1 MLKYDL
7 IICGAGAGGLSAAI
21 YAGRAGLKTLVLEK
35 LFSGGQAA
43 TTYEIDN
50 YPGFDETIGGPEL
63 AMKMDAQ
70 ARRFGAEIRGEEILS
85 LSLKGEA
92 KEVRTAKEIYCAP
105 QLILAMGA
113 QPKMLGL
120 ERETDLRGRGVS
132 YCATCDGA
140 FYRNKITAVVGG
152 GNTALEDALFLSRF
166 CERVYLIH
174 RRNSFRGDKYL
185 ADKVFAEPKITVF
198 WDTVVEKI
206 NGETVE
212 SLTVRNVKSDTVSEV
227 KTDGLFVA
235 VGIIPQSALAAG
247 KTAMED
253 GYILTDELMRTNVA
267 GVYAVG
273 DIRKKFLRQ
282 IVTAAADGAIAASAA
297 QMALQR

>member
-1 MLKYDL
+1 MDFDL

-21 YAGRAGLKTLVLEK
+21 YACRAGLKTLVLEK

-50 YPGFDETIGGPEL
+50 YPGFDETIGGVEL

-70 ARRFGAEIRGEEILS
+70 ARKFGADLRSEEIVS
-85 LSLKGEA
+85 LSLEGDV
-92 KEVRTAKEIYCAP
+92 KEVRTAKAVYRAP
-105 QLILAMGA
+105 QVILAMGA

-120 ERETDLRGRGVS
+120 EREEGLRGRGVS

-140 FYRNKITAVVGG
+140 FYRDKFAAVVGG

-166 CERVYLIH
+166 CKQVYLIH
-174 RRNSFRGDKYL
+174 RRDSFRGDKYL
-185 ADKVFAEPKITVF
+185 ADKVLADPKITVL
-198 WDTVVEKI
+198 WNTVAEKI
-206 NGETVE
+206 NGEQVE
-212 SLTVRNVKSDTVSEV
+212 SLTVRNVKTEEIQEIAL
-227 KTDGLFVA
+227 DGLFVA
-235 VGIIPQSALAAG
+235 VGITPQSGLADG
-247 KTAMED
+247 LVAMEG

-282 IVTAAADGAIAASAA
+282 VVTAAADGAIAASVAA
-297 QMALQR
+297 QAINI